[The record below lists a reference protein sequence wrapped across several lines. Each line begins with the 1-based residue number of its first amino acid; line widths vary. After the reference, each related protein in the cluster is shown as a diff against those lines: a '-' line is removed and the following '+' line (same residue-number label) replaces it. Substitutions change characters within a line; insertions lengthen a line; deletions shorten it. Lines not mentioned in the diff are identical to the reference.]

1 MHACT
6 FKGCTLA
13 FKCTLHRV
21 WMKWAL
27 HLGTV
32 LAGWME
38 LSLAMNAPHGKNKTH
53 LTSGAKELYSYII
66 AIMHDDITSWQIR
79 NTWIV
84 VPRTHALQ
92 ARVYNYR
99 VILLKGC
106 MFPCVYIAMIA
117 LSMYVHVRNET
128 DLEDDHITGC
138 EMLHMEKK
146 HTHNIWSIGTQ
157 RCSWREKWSRSTVN

>member
-1 MHACT
+1 MEYMHACT
-6 FKGCTLA
+6 FKGCTFA
-13 FKCTLHRV
+13 IKCTLHRA
-21 WMKWAL
+21 WMKWTL

-53 LTSGAKELYSYII
+53 LTSGALELYSYII
-66 AIMHDDITSWQIR
+66 IIMHDDITSWQIC

-117 LSMYVHVRNET
+117 LSMYVCTCTKWNRPWGWPHHWPWNAPHRKKQT
-128 DLEDDHITGC
+128 HI
-138 EMLHMEKK
+138 
-146 HTHNIWSIGTQ
+146 
-157 RCSWREKWSRSTVN
+157 